1 MENQLRAIV
10 TRIEAS
16 TLSEDDKAALYVTI
30 SEGLQSTVW
39 PVLLKFMP
47 KDQLEDLAKNP
58 GKVTVESYATLIENT
73 VKDGVA
79 LKEIENLM
87 MKILVEVDL
96 ALKEESI

>member
-16 TLSEDDKAALYVTI
+16 TLSDDDKAALYATI

-58 GKVTVESYATLIENT
+58 SKVTVESYATLIENT
-73 VKDGVA
+73 VKDGAA

-87 MKILVEVDL
+87 MKILAEVDL